1 MATVST
7 GVDAPDQV
15 IGVVTSQHCHI
26 TTTHCHHVTVL
37 SKNLLQMKIEIKME
51 VQVGKSKKYLQIKT
65 DFAKIVSNLD
75 VCQN

>member
-1 MATVST
+1 MFSHYTVSSHC
-7 GVDAPDQV
+7 
-15 IGVVTSQHCHI
+15 VVTSQHCHI